1 MNGKYLLM
9 KVVDY
14 RMIRNRFLL
23 KSVVYRG
30 LSISF
35 TFGIAFLL
43 TGELIVSGGIAVLD
57 LLFKTG
63 AYYFFEIIW
72 NKIISKKVKH
82 TIWFNGLSGSGKT
95 TIGKKLVEYFENQN
109 KKVFLLDGDVLRDGL
124 NKGLGFSVED
134 RIENLRRAAEVAKI
148 LNQNGVIVVATFIT
162 PTNEMRDK
170 IANIIPN
177 VKFVHLETSLEE
189 CEARDVKGLYAKARA
204 GEIKDFTG
212 LDSPFEDMPHAW
224 LNIDT
229 TNETVEESAKRI
241 LNKLEKK

>member
-1 MNGKYLLM
+1 
-9 KVVDY
+9 
-14 RMIRNRFLL
+14 MIKNRFLL

-35 TFGIAFLL
+35 TFGIALLL
-43 TGELIVSGGIAVLD
+43 TGELMVSGGIAFLD

-63 AYYFFEIIW
+63 AYYFFEIMW
-72 NKIISKKVKH
+72 NKIIGKKMKH

-95 TIGKKLVEYFENQN
+95 TIGKKLIEHFEQQN
-109 KKVFLLDGDVLRDGL
+109 KSVFLLDGDVLRDGL

-148 LNQNGVIVVATFIT
+148 LNQNGVIVIATFIT

-170 IANIIPN
+170 ISEIIPH
-177 VKFVHLETSLEE
+177 VKFVHLETPLDTCEE
-189 CEARDVKGLYAKARA
+189 RDVKGLYSKARS

-212 LDSPFEDMPHAW
+212 IDSPFEEMPNAW
-224 LNIDT
+224 LKIDT
-229 TNETVEESAKRI
+229 SNEGIEKSVKKI
-241 LNKLEKK
+241 INKLEKD